1 MSEYFDVL
9 NSRGEYT
16 GEVES
21 RENCHKNG
29 LWHKAVVIFVVSTDN
44 KRILLQQRSANKRLW
59 PNLWDMTAGGHVDAG
74 ELGYQAVIREAKEE
88 TGLTLNSFIYRGE
101 ILFINNIFKEVMY
114 LYTSSDYSGEI
125 IECDEG
131 ELKWISFK
139 DIPSLNLWEG
149 DRIFLPKLI
158 NSESIINLELYYE
171 NDKLVKVVDKEGQL

>member
-1 MSEYFDVL
+1 MDKTVL
-9 NSRGEYT
+9 CYIEKDNSYLMLFR
-16 GEVES
+16 
-21 RENCHKNG
+21 
-29 LWHKAVVIFVVSTDN
+29 N
-44 KRILLQQRSANKRLW
+44 KKKEDINKGKW
-59 PNLWDMTAGGHVDAG
+59 IGIGGHLEKNETKEEA
-74 ELGYQAVIREAKEE
+74 LLREAKEE

>member
-1 MSEYFDVL
+1 MDKTVL
-9 NSRGEYT
+9 CYIEKDNSYLMLFR
-16 GEVES
+16 
-21 RENCHKNG
+21 
-29 LWHKAVVIFVVSTDN
+29 N
-44 KRILLQQRSANKRLW
+44 KKKEDINKGKW
-59 PNLWDMTAGGHVDAG
+59 IGIGGHLEQNETKEEA
-74 ELGYQAVIREAKEE
+74 LLREVKEE

-101 ILFINNIFKEVMY
+101 ILFVNNDFKEVMY

-149 DRIFLPKLI
+149 DRIFFPKLI

-171 NDKLVKVVDKEGQL
+171 NDKLIKVVDKEGQL

>member
-1 MSEYFDVL
+1 MDKTVL
-9 NSRGEYT
+9 CYIEKDNSYLMLFR
-16 GEVES
+16 
-21 RENCHKNG
+21 
-29 LWHKAVVIFVVSTDN
+29 N
-44 KRILLQQRSANKRLW
+44 KKKEDINKGKW
-59 PNLWDMTAGGHVDAG
+59 IGIGGHLEQNETKEEA
-74 ELGYQAVIREAKEE
+74 LLREVKEE

-101 ILFINNIFKEVMY
+101 ILFVNNDFKEVMY
-114 LYTSSDYSGEI
+114 LYTSSDYFGEI

-171 NDKLVKVVDKEGQL
+171 NDKLVKVVDKEGRL

>member
-1 MSEYFDVL
+1 MDKTVL
-9 NSRGEYT
+9 CYIEKDSSYLMLFR
-16 GEVES
+16 
-21 RENCHKNG
+21 
-29 LWHKAVVIFVVSTDN
+29 N
-44 KRILLQQRSANKRLW
+44 KKKEDINKGKW
-59 PNLWDMTAGGHVDAG
+59 IGIGGHLEKNETKEEA
-74 ELGYQAVIREAKEE
+74 LLREVKEE

-101 ILFINNIFKEVMY
+101 ILFVNNDFKEVMY

-158 NSESIINLELYYE
+158 NSESLINLELYYE
-171 NDKLVKVVDKEGQL
+171 NDKLVKVVDKEEQL

>member
-1 MSEYFDVL
+1 MDKTVL
-9 NSRGEYT
+9 CYIEKDNSYLMLFR
-16 GEVES
+16 
-21 RENCHKNG
+21 
-29 LWHKAVVIFVVSTDN
+29 N
-44 KRILLQQRSANKRLW
+44 KKKEDINKGKW
-59 PNLWDMTAGGHVDAG
+59 IGIGGHLEKNETKEDA
-74 ELGYQAVIREAKEE
+74 LLREVKEE

-101 ILFINNIFKEVMY
+101 ILFVNNDFKEVMY

-171 NDKLVKVVDKEGQL
+171 NDKLIKVVDKEGQL

>member
-1 MSEYFDVL
+1 MDKTVL
-9 NSRGEYT
+9 CYIEKDNSYLMLFR
-16 GEVES
+16 
-21 RENCHKNG
+21 
-29 LWHKAVVIFVVSTDN
+29 N
-44 KRILLQQRSANKRLW
+44 KKKEDINKGKW
-59 PNLWDMTAGGHVDAG
+59 IGIGGHLEKNETKEEA
-74 ELGYQAVIREAKEE
+74 LLREVKEE

-101 ILFINNIFKEVMY
+101 ILFVNNDFKEVMY

-171 NDKLVKVVDKEGQL
+171 NDKLIKVVDKEGQL